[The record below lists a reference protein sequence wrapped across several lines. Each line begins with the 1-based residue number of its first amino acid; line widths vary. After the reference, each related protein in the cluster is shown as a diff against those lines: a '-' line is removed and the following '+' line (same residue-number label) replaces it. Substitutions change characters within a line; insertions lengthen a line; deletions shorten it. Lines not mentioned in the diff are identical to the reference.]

1 MPFNLN
7 MPKLSPTM
15 EDGTIAKWHK
25 KEGDQVEIDDL
36 LFEVATDKATVEYNA
51 IDSGWLRKILVKEG
65 EEAKVNQPVAILTEE
80 QNEPLEEDVSKEA
93 VSANKEEKLKQE
105 SIPQE
110 VNANL
115 KKSDSDQPKETKPV
129 DKTSD
134 EKRVL
139 ASPLAKKLA
148 KEKGIDLSKL
158 KGTGPNKR
166 IMSRDLE
173 GGEKSKPATMFN
185 LSHREAPA
193 DDAGSFDIEKLTP
206 MRKVISQRLLEAK
219 TTIPHIY
226 VEMQVDAKP
235 IIDLREQLFKLG
247 IAVSLNDIVVKCTSL
262 ALKEHPNINS
272 GFDLKN
278 NAIIRYK
285 TIDISVAVSLKDGLI
300 TPIIKHANFKT
311 LGEISAEIREL
322 AQRGKNGKLQPDEYQ
337 GGSFTVSNLGMFGV
351 KTFQAIINP
360 PQAAILA
367 VGTTYETPVAKNGII
382 SVGKM
387 MNLVLSCDHRVIDG
401 VAAAQFLQTLKN
413 ILEHPI
419 ATLL

>member
-115 KKSDSDQPKETKPV
+115 KKSDSDQSKETKPV

-185 LSHREAPA
+185 LSHREAPV